1 MQNPV
6 FVKNT
11 AAESVEYVKNT
22 EVGSAEYVK
31 NTVSESAEYVKNM
44 IFVGEI
50 IRCGCYLLLFVVVS
64 C

>member
-11 AAESVEYVKNT
+11 AAESAEYVKNT

-31 NTVSESAEYVKNM
+31 NM
-44 IFVGEI
+44 IFVDEI